1 MVMKRNMMRKNL
13 RQTILKSLGRYIAIV
28 AIIALGAGMFVG
40 LLNTKTDMVATA
52 QKYTDEQNM
61 FDLRLLNTYGWTAED
76 VSTVARMEGVSHA
89 EGAVTLDV
97 VARQGSGVDEG
108 VYRLHSIPQQVSKV
122 ALRGGR
128 MPENPDECLV
138 DGFHA
143 DDSVIG
149 TQFVISDNN
158 EQDTLDSLSTR
169 TFTVVGYVASP
180 LYMDMTRGNTTIGSG
195 SLKSFVYLP
204 LEAFAVDY
212 FMEIAVTMEGEYEI
226 YSDEF
231 TEAMEKMTDRLKPE
245 IRILANNRYV
255 TLKEDGEREY
265 ATGLREYEDG
275 KAEFEKGRQEV
286 QDQLAQGLKELEDA
300 QAELDKNWSVFL
312 DGEKQLADAR
322 IRLDEGAAALL
333 QGRQDLAKAKADT
346 YKQLADA
353 YGELMKNHKEASD
366 GLKQVEDGLSQ
377 IDSGIAQIE
386 DGLDQIASGI
396 EQADMMIGILDVSI
410 SATKATLELEKNS
423 LIVNQDRVAQLEK
436 QLADLQEKRDGYAAQ
451 RQEAVDLQIRYAA
464 QLEELKAKRS
474 ELQNTKS
481 TLTNALVTIEQGMLE
496 LENSQRQ
503 ADNRFAAAEAELD
516 GAQLELDVGRKEL
529 DAKALELA
537 DGRAALE
544 DAQAQLD
551 AGQAEYEKGKAEAE
565 AELAEAE
572 AELLDAKQQLSDARK
587 ALDSMTDAQVFILN
601 RNTNMGYLAVDS
613 NSDIVAGVSRVFP
626 AFFLL
631 VAALVCITTMTR
643 MVDEERTQIGIFKAL
658 GYSNSAIINKYLF
671 YSGSAAV
678 VGCGLGVIVGSI
690 VFPKVLWAA
699 YSIIINISPDV
710 VLKMNWPLNIIVVT
724 AYTIVSLLV
733 TWYCCRRELREVP
746 AELMRP
752 RAPTAGKKIWMEYL
766 PFWKNINFLNKVMFR
781 NVFRYR
787 QRLLMMLVG
796 IGGCTALLLT
806 GFGFRDSIMDIV
818 DYQFAEITV
827 YDMSVYFSEGQSQS
841 DQEAIRQELRG
852 DVDDILFYH
861 QASADLEFGDQTRE
875 ISLIV
880 SDEKICDFID
890 FHSGEEQLGMP
901 ETGETFLTVGVA
913 EAMGIRVGDS
923 VTLRDANMRT
933 LNLTVAGIYD
943 NHVQNYAIIRPET
956 IEQQWSETPECQMA
970 FVNVRDTQDVH
981 EAGAKISGMDD
992 VMNVSISQ
1000 DLADQ
1005 VGSMMDALN
1014 MVVLTIVVCAGLLA
1028 AIVLYNLTNISITE
1042 RIREIATIKV
1052 LGFNARETA
1061 AYVFKE
1067 NLFLSGMGAA
1077 VGLLGGILLLKFVM
1091 SEIRIDM
1098 VWFTDRLT
1106 FLSFVW
1112 AVVLTML
1119 SACIV
1124 DFILFFKLEKINMAE
1139 ALKSVE

>member
-40 LLNTKTDMVATA
+40 LLNTKMDMVATA

-76 VSTVARMEGVSHA
+76 VSAVAQMEGVSHA
-89 EGAVTLDV
+89 EGSVTLDV
-97 VARQGSGVDEG
+97 VARQGSGGDEG

-122 ALRGGR
+122 ALQGGR
-128 MPENPDECLV
+128 MPQSPDECLV

-158 EQDTLDSLSTR
+158 EQDTLDSLSGR

-195 SLKSFVYLP
+195 SLESFVYLP
-204 LEAFAVDY
+204 LEAFTVDY

-231 TEAMEKMTDRLKPE
+231 TDAMEQMADRLEPE
-245 IRILANNRYV
+245 ITILANNRYI

-265 ATGLREYEDG
+265 ADGLREYEDG

-300 QAELDKNWSVFL
+300 QAELNKNWAVFL
-312 DGEKQLADAR
+312 NGEKQLADAKMT
-322 IRLDEGAAALL
+322 LDEGAAALL

-353 YGELMKNHKEASD
+353 YGELTKNYKEVSD
-366 GLKQVEDGLSQ
+366 GLKQVEEGLAQ

-436 QLADLQEKRDGYAAQ
+436 QLADLQEKRDGYDAQ
-451 RQEAVDLQIRYAA
+451 RQEAVDLQTQYTA

-481 TLTNALVTIEQGMLE
+481 TLTNALATIEQGMLE
-496 LENSQRQ
+496 LENTQRQ
-503 ADNRFAAAEAELD
+503 ADNQFAAAEAELD
-516 GAQLELDVGRKEL
+516 GAQLELDAGQKEL
-529 DAKALELA
+529 DAKALELV
-537 DGRAALE
+537 DGRATLE

-551 AGQAEYEKGKAEAE
+551 EGRAEYEKGKAEAE

-572 AELLDAKQQLSDARK
+572 AELLDAEQQLDDARK
-587 ALDSMTDAQVFILN
+587 TLDSMTDAQVFILN
-601 RNTNMGYLAVDS
+601 RNTNVGYLAVDS

-643 MVDEERTQIGIFKAL
+643 MVDEERTQIGILKAL
-658 GYSNSAIINKYLF
+658 GYSNTAIINKYLF

-766 PFWKNINFLNKVMFR
+766 PFWKNISFLNKVMFR

-861 QASADLEFGDQTRE
+861 QASADLEFGDKTRE

-880 SDEKICDFID
+880 SDENIRNFID
-890 FHSGEEQLGMP
+890 FHSGDEQLGMP
-901 ETGETFLTVGVA
+901 ETGETYLTVGIA

-923 VTLRDANMRT
+923 ITLRDADMRT
-933 LNLTVAGIYD
+933 LTLTVAGIYD
-943 NHVQNYAIIRPET
+943 NYVQNYAIIRPET
-956 IEQQWSETPECQMA
+956 IELQWSETPECQMA

-1052 LGFNARETA
+1052 LGFNAGETA

-1067 NLFLSGMGAA
+1067 NLLLSGMGAA
-1077 VGLLGGILLLKFVM
+1077 VGLVGGIFLLKFVM

-1106 FLSFVW
+1106 FMSFVW

-1119 SACIV
+1119 SACVV

>member
-322 IRLDEGAAALL
+322 IRLDEGAAALF

>member
-1 MVMKRNMMRKNL
+1 
-13 RQTILKSLGRYIAIV
+13 
-28 AIIALGAGMFVG
+28 
-40 LLNTKTDMVATA
+40 MVA
-52 QKYTDEQNM
+52 
-61 FDLRLLNTYGWTAED
+61 RPC
-76 VSTVARMEGVSHA
+76 R
-89 EGAVTLDV
+89 
-97 VARQGSGVDEG
+97 R
-108 VYRLHSIPQQVSKV
+108 R
-122 ALRGGR
+122 R
-128 MPENPDECLV
+128 
-138 DGFHA
+138 
-143 DDSVIG
+143 
-149 TQFVISDNN
+149 
-158 EQDTLDSLSTR
+158 
-169 TFTVVGYVASP
+169 
-180 LYMDMTRGNTTIGSG
+180 
-195 SLKSFVYLP
+195 
-204 LEAFAVDY
+204 
-212 FMEIAVTMEGEYEI
+212 
-226 YSDEF
+226 
-231 TEAMEKMTDRLKPE
+231 
-245 IRILANNRYV
+245 
-255 TLKEDGEREY
+255 
-265 ATGLREYEDG
+265 
-275 KAEFEKGRQEV
+275 
-286 QDQLAQGLKELEDA
+286 
-300 QAELDKNWSVFL
+300 
-312 DGEKQLADAR
+312 
-322 IRLDEGAAALL
+322 
-333 QGRQDLAKAKADT
+333 
-346 YKQLADA
+346 
-353 YGELMKNHKEASD
+353 
-366 GLKQVEDGLSQ
+366 
-377 IDSGIAQIE
+377 
-386 DGLDQIASGI
+386 
-396 EQADMMIGILDVSI
+396 
-410 SATKATLELEKNS
+410 
-423 LIVNQDRVAQLEK
+423 
-436 QLADLQEKRDGYAAQ
+436 
-451 RQEAVDLQIRYAA
+451 
-464 QLEELKAKRS
+464 
-474 ELQNTKS
+474 
-481 TLTNALVTIEQGMLE
+481 
-496 LENSQRQ
+496 
-503 ADNRFAAAEAELD
+503 
-516 GAQLELDVGRKEL
+516 
-529 DAKALELA
+529 
-537 DGRAALE
+537 
-544 DAQAQLD
+544 
-551 AGQAEYEKGKAEAE
+551 
-565 AELAEAE
+565 
-572 AELLDAKQQLSDARK
+572 
-587 ALDSMTDAQVFILN
+587 
-601 RNTNMGYLAVDS
+601 
-613 NSDIVAGVSRVFP
+613 
-626 AFFLL
+626 
-631 VAALVCITTMTR
+631 
-643 MVDEERTQIGIFKAL
+643 
-658 GYSNSAIINKYLF
+658 
-671 YSGSAAV
+671 
-678 VGCGLGVIVGSI
+678 LGVIVGSI